1 MTMRSSIRIIVFTAL
16 LGFVA
21 TASAAGFFDGKTPLL
36 CSVHQLF
43 ECDAPNACQS
53 VTPRQIRGFS
63 HLDIDFKSKTI
74 TRAGEESAQKSDIKS
89 VTAGLDGKLFIQGVE
104 DGEADVRD
112 GAGWTISIMDPEGTM
127 VIASAGDGFAVV
139 GLGACVP
146 KP

>member
-1 MTMRSSIRIIVFTAL
+1 MKSSIKTIVFTAL
-16 LGFVA
+16 MGFAA
-21 TASAAGFFDGKTPLL
+21 TASAAGYFDGKTPLL

-43 ECDAPNACQS
+43 ECDAPNACQA
-53 VTPRQIRGFS
+53 VTPDQIAAFS
-63 HLDIDFKSKTI
+63 HLNVDFKSKTL

-112 GAGWTISIMDPEGTM
+112 GAGWSISIMDPEGTM
-127 VIASAGDGFAVV
+127 VMAIAGDGFAVV